1 MFKIWIAFLRLQIQ
15 VKGSVEGQIR
25 ALPGFLVIQ
34 LMTYI
39 LSPGLALFAL
49 PAFIRASGFTE
60 ISHLIMIGFA
70 SIITFIMLRELI
82 VLVLWQYL
90 TISLEA
96 DNKEI
101 ALILKPF
108 YEAEAI
114 LRESEQARVQH
125 MDAIR

>member
-1 MFKIWIAFLRLQIQ
+1 MQ
-15 VKGSVEGQIR
+15 VISSVEGQIR

-34 LMTYI
+34 LMTYV

-60 ISHLIMIGFA
+60 VKHLIMIGIA
-70 SIITFIMLRELI
+70 SVIIFIMLRELI
-82 VLVLWQYL
+82 VFVLWRYL

-114 LRESEQARVQH
+114 LRESEQARVRH